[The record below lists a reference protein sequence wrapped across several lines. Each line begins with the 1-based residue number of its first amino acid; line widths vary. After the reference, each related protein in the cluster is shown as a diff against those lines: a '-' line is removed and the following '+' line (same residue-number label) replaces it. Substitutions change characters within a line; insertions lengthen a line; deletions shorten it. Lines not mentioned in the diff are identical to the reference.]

1 SHVDVREI
9 GKQALVGFL
18 IGGTGRLGGAA
29 IAGRF
34 LLAGVQGGAA
44 QIGDNL
50 LHGRAWSDDVLQS
63 AGIGV
68 ATMGLSAGGG
78 VALRRVLNRA
88 GASVIGDGERSAVGS
103 VSGQPL
109 SADTTAAIR
118 PGRLGNVDH
127 RAEVADIQQDIE
139 ARGLTSRTEFGFETP
154 SGVFKSRRFADVV
167 ALDSERRVVEIY

>member
-1 SHVDVREI
+1 MREI

-18 IGGTGRLGGAA
+18 IGGTGGLGGAA

-50 LHGRAWSDDVLQS
+50 LHGRAWSEDVLQS

-78 VALRRVLNRA
+78 AALRRVLNRA

-103 VSGQPL
+103 ASGQPL

-127 RAEVADIQQDIE
+127 RAEVVAGDAVGWAYIAATTPTGSPSPLI
-139 ARGLTSRTEFGFETP
+139 AFPILTDP
-154 SGVFKSRRFADVV
+154 SN
-167 ALDSERRVVEIY
+167 